1 MRRMNSYTHIK
12 EALQLAEQAVYQ
24 GQMNLNGANFQNAQ
38 MHLTIVQQQINKQKK
53 QASGDKELKRMEEH
67 LRHLREAQQ
76 AIQQNF

>member
-1 MRRMNSYTHIK
+1 MNSYTHIK

-24 GQMNLNGANFQNAQ
+24 GQMNLDAANFQKAQ
-38 MHLTIVQQQINKQKK
+38 MHLTMVQQQINEQKE

>member
-1 MRRMNSYTHIK
+1 MNSYTHIK

-24 GQMNLNGANFQNAQ
+24 GQMNLDAANFQKAQ
-38 MHLTIVQQQINKQKK
+38 MQLNMVQQQINEQKEA
-53 QASGDKELKRMEEH
+53 ASGYNELKRMEEH

>member
-1 MRRMNSYTHIK
+1 MRSMNSYTHIK

-24 GQMNLNGANFQNAQ
+24 GQMNLDATNFQKAQ
-38 MHLTIVQQQINKQKK
+38 MHLNMVQQQINEQKEA
-53 QASGDKELKRMEEH
+53 ASGDKELRRMEEH

>member
-1 MRRMNSYTHIK
+1 MRGMNSYTHIK

-24 GQMNLNGANFQNAQ
+24 GRMNLNGANFQNAQ
-38 MHLTIVQQQINKQKK
+38 MHLNIVQQQINEQKE
-53 QASGDKELKRMEEH
+53 ATSGDKELRRIEEH

>member
-1 MRRMNSYTHIK
+1 MRAMNSYTHIK

-38 MHLTIVQQQINKQKK
+38 MHLNIVQQQINEQKE
-53 QASGDKELKRMEEH
+53 AARGDKELRRMEEH

-76 AIQQNF
+76 ALQQNF

>member
-1 MRRMNSYTHIK
+1 MNSYTHIK

-24 GQMNLNGANFQNAQ
+24 GQMNLDAANFQKAQ
-38 MHLTIVQQQINKQKK
+38 MHLNMVQQQINEQKE
-53 QASGDKELKRMEEH
+53 APSGDKELRRMEEH

>member
-1 MRRMNSYTHIK
+1 MRSMNSYTHIK

-24 GQMNLNGANFQNAQ
+24 GQMNLDAANFQKAQ
-38 MHLTIVQQQINKQKK
+38 MQLNMVQQQINEQKEA
-53 QASGDKELKRMEEH
+53 ASGDKELKRMEEH

>member
-1 MRRMNSYTHIK
+1 MNSYTHIK

-24 GQMNLNGANFQNAQ
+24 GQMNLDAANFQKAQ
-38 MHLTIVQQQINKQKK
+38 MQLSMVQQQINEQKEA
-53 QASGDKELKRMEEH
+53 ASGDKELKRMEEH

>member
-1 MRRMNSYTHIK
+1 MNSYTHIK

-24 GQMNLNGANFQNAQ
+24 GQMNLDAANFQKAQ
-38 MHLTIVQQQINKQKK
+38 MQLNMVQQQINEQKEA
-53 QASGDKELKRMEEH
+53 ASGDKELNRMEEH

>member
-1 MRRMNSYTHIK
+1 MRSMNSYTHIK

-24 GQMNLNGANFQNAQ
+24 GQMNLDAANFQKAQ
-38 MHLTIVQQQINKQKK
+38 MHLNMVQQQINEQKEA
-53 QASGDKELKRMEEH
+53 ASGDKELRRIEEH

>member
-1 MRRMNSYTHIK
+1 MRSMNSYTHIK

-24 GQMNLNGANFQNAQ
+24 GQMNLDAANFQKAQ
-38 MHLTIVQQQINKQKK
+38 MHLNMVQQQIYEQKEA
-53 QASGDKELKRMEEH
+53 ASGDKELRRMEEH

>member
-1 MRRMNSYTHIK
+1 MNSYTHIK

-24 GQMNLNGANFQNAQ
+24 GQMNLDAANFQKAQ
-38 MHLTIVQQQINKQKK
+38 MHLNMVQQQINEQKEA
-53 QASGDKELKRMEEH
+53 ASGDKELRRMEEH

>member
-1 MRRMNSYTHIK
+1 MNSYTHIK

-24 GQMNLNGANFQNAQ
+24 GQMNLDAANFQKAQ
-38 MHLTIVQQQINKQKK
+38 MQLNMVQQQINEQKEA
-53 QASGDKELKRMEEH
+53 ASGDKELRRMEEH

>member
-1 MRRMNSYTHIK
+1 MNSYTHIK

-24 GQMNLNGANFQNAQ
+24 GQMNLDATNFQKAQ
-38 MHLTIVQQQINKQKK
+38 MHLNMVQQQINEQKEA
-53 QASGDKELKRMEEH
+53 ASGDKELRRMEEH

>member
-1 MRRMNSYTHIK
+1 MRSMNSYTHIK

-24 GQMNLNGANFQNAQ
+24 GQMNLDAAKFQKAQ
-38 MHLTIVQQQINKQKK
+38 MHLNMVQQQINEQKEA
-53 QASGDKELKRMEEH
+53 ASGDKELRRMEEH